1 MITERNVTA
10 EASSRSHAS
19 ARTRG
24 ILFGVVFLSAIAV
37 YLPGLSPTVQWGDPA
52 ELTTGAYT
60 LGIVHPTGYP
70 LYLLLG
76 KLFTFLPFGDI
87 AYRLNLMAAVA
98 AAAAAGVLAL
108 AVVEMTRR
116 PVLAFVAGLSF
127 AFAPVF
133 WHHALAAE
141 KYSLHGL
148 FVALILWLVLVWRR
162 TGQARYFVLL
172 SMVVGLS
179 LAHHR
184 MTVLLVPGLV
194 LAFFALEPWR
204 SLRPRHYVV
213 AAALFLIGPLLYL
226 YIPIRDAANPALN
239 FARFVGVEVQTPGG
253 FLWYIS
259 GALFQQ
265 DLSLQPADLWNH
277 LSQMGVSLVKEYS
290 LVLAALA
297 LAGMYGQYLRDRLL
311 LLTLALFFGA
321 TLAFEMV
328 YQIVN
333 ISDYFFVL
341 AFFLTVWAAEG
352 FDLVIGLLLEATSL
366 GASLAALTRRVSA
379 ADLAH
384 LALVPLP
391 IVLLLVNQPALDASR
406 SYTARDTARSV
417 ITSLPKDAVIFV
429 MWPWAN
435 LWYVQSVEGLRPD
448 VSIVD
453 VGLYSLG
460 VRTQAVTPEIL
471 GRAARSELVQK
482 RLADLIDSYAQRPR
496 FAAFYLTFLPER
508 YGLDYYSKTGPVFQM
523 VDKGPP
529 GARQETAET
538 RELTGPMAQDALELI
553 RAEAGPQDTF
563 AGGLVRVKLTWR
575 VHHPPAK
582 PQELGF
588 LLAPD
593 GRRSESFGYRMR
605 QGYGLSSPQEW
616 LEGTIV
622 DEYYDLFIPLKQR
635 PGRYD
640 LLLVVLQDGPDGTK
654 AIPMT
659 WNGQTN
665 ETIKL
670 RELQVQPDG

>member
-1 MITERNVTA
+1 MTSEHAVTTEAPTRP
-10 EASSRSHAS
+10 HPS

-24 ILFGVVFLSAIAV
+24 VLFGAVFLSAIAV
-37 YLPGLSPTVQWGDPA
+37 YLTGLSPTVQWGDPA
-52 ELTTGAYT
+52 EMATGAFT

-70 LYLLLG
+70 LYMLLG

-127 AFAPVF
+127 AFTPVF
-133 WHHALAAE
+133 WHHAIAAE

-148 FVALILWLVLVWRR
+148 FVAVILLLVLVWRR

-184 MTVLLVPGLV
+184 MTVLLAPGLV
-194 LAFFALEPWR
+194 VAFFALGPWR
-204 SLRPRHYVV
+204 SLRPRHYVA

-239 FARFVGVEVQTPGG
+239 FARFVGVEVQTPQG

-277 LSQMGVSLVKEYS
+277 MSQLGASLVREYS
-290 LVLAALA
+290 LVLVALA
-297 LAGMYGQYLRDRLL
+297 LVGVYGQYVRDRRL

-321 TLAFEMV
+321 NLAFDMV

-341 AFFLTVWAAEG
+341 ALVLTIWAAEG
-352 FDLVIGLLLEATSL
+352 FDLVIALLLEATSL
-366 GASLAALTRRVSA
+366 GAALASVTRRVSA

-391 IVLLLVNQPALDASR
+391 IILLLANQPAMDGSH
-406 SYTARDTARSV
+406 SYTARDSARTVMS
-417 ITSLPKDAVIFV
+417 TLPKDAVIFV

-435 LWYVQSVEGLRPD
+435 LWYVQSVESLRPD

-460 VRTQAVTPEIL
+460 VRTQAVTPEVL

-482 RLADLIDSYAQRPR
+482 RLDDLIDSYAQRPR

-508 YGLDYYSKTGPVFQM
+508 YGLDYYSKTGPVFQI

-529 GARQETAET
+529 GARQETAAT
-538 RELTGPMAQDALELI
+538 RDLTGPMVQDALELI
-553 RAEAGPQDTF
+553 RVEAGPQDTF

-575 VHHPPAK
+575 VHRPPAR

-588 LLAPD
+588 LLALD

-640 LLLVVLQDGPDGTK
+640 LLFVVLQNDQDGTK

>member
-1 MITERNVTA
+1 MTTDTQIRPHP
-10 EASSRSHAS
+10 SG
-19 ARTRG
+19 RTRG
-24 ILFGVVFLSAIAV
+24 ILFGAVFLSSLVV
-37 YLPGLSPTVQWGDPA
+37 YLSGLSPTVQWGDPA
-52 ELTTGAYT
+52 ELATGAYT

-87 AYRLNLMAAVA
+87 AYRLNMMSAVA
-98 AAAAAGVLAL
+98 AAAASGVLAL

-127 AFAPVF
+127 AFTPVF
-133 WHHALAAE
+133 WHHAMAAE

-184 MTVLLVPGLV
+184 MTVLLAPGLV
-194 LAFFALEPWR
+194 FAFFALGPWR
-204 SLRPRHYVV
+204 SLRPRHYVA

-239 FARFVGVEVQTPGG
+239 IARFVGVDVQTPQG

-265 DLSLQPADLWNH
+265 DLSLRPVDLWNH
-277 LSQMGVSLVKEYS
+277 LELLGTSLVKEYS
-290 LVLAALA
+290 LVLVALA
-297 LAGMYGQYLRDRLL
+297 LIGVYGQNLRDRRL

-321 TLAFEMV
+321 NLAFDMV

-341 AFFLTVWAAEG
+341 TLLLTVWAAEG
-352 FDLVIGLLLEATSL
+352 LDLVITLLLDATSL
-366 GASLAALTRRVSA
+366 GTILASIARRASA

-391 IVLLLVNQPALDASR
+391 VILLLVNRPALDASS
-406 SYTARDTARSV
+406 SYAARDVARSV
-417 ITSLPKDAVIFV
+417 MVSLPKDAVIFV
-429 MWPWAN
+429 LWPWAN

-448 VSIVD
+448 VSVVD

-460 VRTQAVTPEIL
+460 VRTQAITPEGL
-471 GRAARSELVQK
+471 DRAARSELVHK
-482 RLADLIDSYAQRPR
+482 RLNELIDSYAQRPR
-496 FAAFYLTFLPER
+496 FAAFYLAFLPER
-508 YGLDYYSKTGPVFQM
+508 YGLVFHSKVGPVFK
-523 VDKGPP
+523 VEDKGPP
-529 GARQETAET
+529 LVRQEDAAT
-538 RELTGPMAQDALELI
+538 REFSGPMVQDALELI
-553 RAEAGPQDTF
+553 RAEAGPADTV
-563 AGGLVRVKLTWR
+563 AGGLVRAKLTWR
-575 VHHPPAK
+575 VHRSVPK
-582 PQELGF
+582 SEDLGF
-588 LLAPD
+588 LLAPN
-593 GRRSESFGYRMR
+593 GKRSESFGYRVR
-605 QGYGLSSPQEW
+605 QGYGVSSPEQW
-616 LEGTIV
+616 PAGAIV
-622 DEYYDLFIPLKQR
+622 EEYYDVFIPLKQL

-640 LLLVVLQDGPDGTK
+640 LLLTVLQYGEKDPRP
-654 AIPMT
+654 IPMT
-659 WNGQTN
+659 WKGQTN
-665 ETIKL
+665 DTIKL
-670 RELQVQPDG
+670 QELQVHPDG